1 MAQNERPGSAPPNS
15 RRGGVTANDRF
26 AGPVNSEWLAQHVEA
41 PLEPE
46 LPIVDPHHHLWV
58 RDNNTYLLG
67 ELLKDLASGHNVCAT
82 VYEECRSMY
91 RADGPEEER
100 SLGETEFVTGIAA
113 MAASGTFGPTRVCAR
128 MVGNVDLRQGERAGA
143 LLKRHIAASG
153 GRFAGV
159 RQSTAWDASDRIHK
173 VAPAPGVLRD
183 AGFRAGFAELGSL
196 GLVFDAWVYH
206 PQLPEVA
213 ELAAAFPNSAIVLNH
228 VGSPILGG
236 PYADRR
242 NEVFA
247 DWKAGMAALSRH
259 PNVTVKLGAL
269 PIRLSGRDM
278 PKRDTPPDSE
288 EVAAA
293 WRPWIETSIELFGA
307 DRCMFESNFP
317 VQKRWCS
324 FGVVWNA
331 FKRLASSASD
341 AEKTALFAGT
351 ASRVYRVPQ
360 GQS

>member
-1 MAQNERPGSAPPNS
+1 MNQNN
-15 RRGGVTANDRF
+15 RF
-26 AGPVNSEWLAQHVEA
+26 AGPVNADWLAQHIEPA
-41 PLEPE
+41 LEPD

-58 RDNNTYLLG
+58 RDGNTYLLS
-67 ELLKDLASGHNVCAT
+67 ELLADLASGHNVRAT

-91 RADGPEEER
+91 RANGPEEGR

-113 MAASGTFGPTRVCAR
+113 MAGSGTFGPARVCAR
-128 MVGNVDLRQGERAGA
+128 MVGNVDLRLGERASD
-143 LLKRHIAASG
+143 LLKCHVAASG

-159 RQSTAWDASDRIHK
+159 RLSTAWDASDRIHK
-173 VAPAPGVLRD
+173 VAATPGVLGD
-183 AGFRAGFAELGSL
+183 PGFRAGFAALGRL

-206 PQLPEVA
+206 PQLTEVA
-213 ELAAAFPNSAIVLNH
+213 ELAAAFPDSSIVLNH

-236 PYADRR
+236 PYAARR
-242 NEVFA
+242 GEVFA
-247 DWKAGMAALSRH
+247 AWRAGMASLARQ

-269 PIRLSGRDM
+269 PIRLSGGDA
-278 PKRDTPPDSE
+278 PKRETPPDSE

-324 FGVVWNA
+324 YGVVWNA
-331 FKRLASSASD
+331 FKRLAASASAD
-341 AEKTALFAGT
+341 EKAALFAGT
-351 ASRVYRVPQ
+351 ASRVYGVA
-360 GQS
+360 